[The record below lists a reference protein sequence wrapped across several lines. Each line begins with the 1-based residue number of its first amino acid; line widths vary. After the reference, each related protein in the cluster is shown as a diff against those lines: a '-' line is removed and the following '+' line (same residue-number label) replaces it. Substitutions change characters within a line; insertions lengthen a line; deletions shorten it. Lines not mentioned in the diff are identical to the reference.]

1 MSTAHAPIEPP
12 DDPAGKAPGAVAG
25 SAQVAGPDADAMRR
39 RFLMLGVGAGG
50 ALVVGCGPLDP
61 RERGQAP
68 RPAQPTGAER
78 AVNAEAPAASVALNA
93 WLRLAPDGRVSVA
106 LPRAEMGQGVYTALA
121 MLVAEELEVP
131 WTQVGVE
138 PAYPDRVYAN
148 TALLHAV
155 LPFQP
160 DDHGWW
166 VQAARWTLSNAAV
179 MLSLNVTGGSTS
191 VRAAWEPMRWAGASA
206 REVLRATAARHW
218 QVQPEA
224 CQCQQGQV
232 QHQASGRRLSYGE
245 LASLWAAHPL
255 EPPSK
260 LSLKPASQWSLI
272 GTSPTRLDTPDKTTG
287 RADFGSDAAW
297 PGTKRAVLRTCP
309 FVHGRLIKVDA
320 RKALQLPGVR
330 AVHEF
335 PDWPVPAVAVVAD
348 HSWQALKGAQALEL
362 EWDPGLNAGH
372 STAAQQH
379 TMQDLLEEGSGT
391 RFRNLGDT
399 AAALAQATDT
409 LQVEYQVPYLAH
421 AAMEPLNATARFDA
435 GHLHLC
441 TGTQSPILARWRAAQ
456 IAKLDLEQVHL
467 QVPFLGGGFG
477 RRLETDIIE
486 QVTHLA
492 MKMPGTPV
500 HLMWT
505 REQDLQHDVYRP
517 AAVAR
522 LRAALV
528 KPAASTS
535 AGTGGLKPRVSALHI
550 KVVAPSVSEGSTRRL
565 FPGPWNDAM
574 PVLPDKSQIEGAYDL
589 PYAIPHQ
596 LVEQVLCP
604 SVLPVGYWRSVGH
617 SYNAFF
623 TECFTDEV
631 AQALGRDPLDLREE
645 WLQNRPRHLAVLR
658 AAAQA
663 AGWGRAAPAGRALG
677 LALHESFG
685 AICAQVAEVSMQAGR
700 PRVHRIVCALDAGTL
715 VHPDTVRAQLE
726 SAIVFGLSAAL
737 WGRVPMDG
745 GQVQL
750 RGWADYPVVK
760 MADTPHIETLLL
772 PSDQPPG
779 GVGEPGTPPVAPAVA
794 NALARLDGRRRRS
807 LPLSDAPIRT

>member
-1 MSTAHAPIEPP
+1 MPTHPMPTEP
-12 DDPAGKAPGAVAG
+12 
-25 SAQVAGPDADAMRR
+25 SRR

-50 ALVVGCGPLDP
+50 SLIVGCSPMDP
-61 RERGQAP
+61 REQGQAP
-68 RPAQPTGAER
+68 RPADAAQAAGASQG
-78 AVNAEAPAASVALNA
+78 AGGVALNA
-93 WLRLAPDGRVSVA
+93 WVRLAPDGRVTVA
-106 LPRAEMGQGVYTALA
+106 LPRAEMGQGVHTALA

-131 WTQVGVE
+131 WSQVSVE
-138 PAYPDRVYAN
+138 AAGPGRVYAN

-160 DDHGWW
+160 DDQGWW
-166 VQAARWTLSNAAV
+166 VQAARWALSSTSV
-179 MLSLNVTGGSTS
+179 MLSLNITGGSTS

-218 QVQPEA
+218 QVPPQ
-224 CQCQQGQV
+224 QCQVEQGQV
-232 QHQASGRRLSYGE
+232 RHLGSDRRLSYGE
-245 LASLWAAHPL
+245 LAALWVAKPL
-255 EPPSK
+255 EPPST
-260 LSLKPASQWSLI
+260 LSLKPPSQWTLI
-272 GTSPTRLDTPDKTTG
+272 GTSPKRLDTPDKTTG
-287 RADFGSDAAW
+287 RAAFGSDPVW
-297 PGTKRAVLRTCP
+297 PGLKRAVLRTCP
-309 FVHGRLIKVDA
+309 YVHGRLVKTDA

-348 HSWQALKGAQALEL
+348 HTWQALQGAQALEL

-372 STAAQQH
+372 STAAQLQ
-379 TMQDLLEEGSGT
+379 TMQDALDDTPGT

-399 AAALAQATDT
+399 AAALAKADQT
-409 LQVEYQVPYLAH
+409 LQADYQVPYLAH
-421 AAMEPLNATARFDA
+421 AAMEPLNATARFEA
-435 GHLHLC
+435 GRLQLY

-456 IAKLDLEQVHL
+456 IAQLDMDQVQLE
-467 QVPFLGGGFG
+467 VPYLGGGFG
-477 RRLETDIIE
+477 RRLETDIVE

-492 MKMPGTPV
+492 LKMPGTPV

-522 LRAALV
+522 MRAALA
-528 KPAASTS
+528 KPS
-535 AGTGGLKPRVSALHI
+535 AGTAGGAGPQGLALSALHI
-550 KVVAPSVSEGSTRRL
+550 KVVAPSLSEGTTKRL

-574 PVLPDKSQIEGAYDL
+574 PVLPDKSQIEGAHDL
-589 PYAIPHQ
+589 PYAIPQ
-596 LVEQVLCP
+596 QTVEQVLCP

-623 TECFTDEV
+623 TECFIDEV
-631 AQALGRDPLDLREE
+631 AQALARDPLTLREQ
-645 WLQNRPRHLAVLR
+645 WLQHRPRHRAVLQ

-663 AGWGRAAPAGRALG
+663 AGWGRPMPAGRALG

-685 AICAQVAEVSMQAGR
+685 SICAQVAEVSLVQGR
-700 PRVHRIVCALDAGTL
+700 PRVHRIVCALDAGTV

-726 SAIVFGLSAAL
+726 GAIVFGLSAAL
-737 WGRVPMDG
+737 WGQVPLDR

-760 MADTPHIETLLL
+760 MADMPKIDTILV
-772 PSDQPPG
+772 PSAEPPG

-794 NALARLDGRRRRS
+794 NALARLDGQRRRR
-807 LPLSDAPIRT
+807 LPLWDPPSAA